1 MLRRILLA
9 LDDTEGAIAARD
21 YAVALARHSGA
32 ALTAAVILDRAD
44 LGHAHEAVPPGA
56 AAFKERR
63 DAALLRQAQEA
74 GALAVAGLRE
84 AAKEIPFTVEEFAE
98 APTPALL
105 AAAGAHDLL
114 IVGRDATLGRED
126 AHEGLAP
133 AIETLLHD
141 RTRPLL
147 VVPPGAVFDPAAPAL
162 VAYDGSAGAM
172 RAVQLFALLGL
183 GRGAAARVL
192 SVADDAPKAEHLAQM
207 AAGYLQHHD
216 VAAQALPVVGTHP
229 VEALLAEATAMPAGM
244 LVMGAFEHTGLRALF
259 SGSATLHLL
268 RRSPCAIL
276 AAH

>member
-32 ALTAAVILDRAD
+32 ALTAAVILDPAD

-133 AIETLLHD
+133 AIETLLRD
-141 RTRPLL
+141 RTRAHCWWCRQGRFLTQRRQPLL
-147 VVPPGAVFDPAAPAL
+147 PMMGPQGPCVRCSFLPYWVLGAVP
-162 VAYDGSAGAM
+162 
-172 RAVQLFALLGL
+172 
-183 GRGAAARVL
+183 
-192 SVADDAPKAEHLAQM
+192 
-207 AAGYLQHHD
+207 QH
-216 VAAQALPVVGTHP
+216 G
-229 VEALLAEATAMPAGM
+229 
-244 LVMGAFEHTGLRALF
+244 
-259 SGSATLHLL
+259 
-268 RRSPCAIL
+268 C
-276 AAH
+276 